1 MRFWFVH
8 SGEVSIREQIV
19 TQITLGILSD
29 ELAPGE
35 RLPSTRELA
44 RRFLL
49 HPNTVSAAYKQL
61 EAEGW
66 VNSRRGSGVFVRSSR
81 PAGPRTLTTFSP
93 SLALDHI
100 FAHFLTSARKLDI
113 PSSNIRNR
121 LQQWLDTP
129 KATHLLLI
137 EPEEA
142 LRSIVLA
149 EIQHAVSAPISACGP
164 EDPAL
169 LDKLRDAV
177 PLALPSKAA
186 TVRKLLPNGVELLTL
201 QVRSPATSLAEW
213 LPAPSSALVGIASAW
228 PQFLE
233 IARTMLIAAG
243 FAPDALIFRNRQEDN
258 WAAGLT
264 QTAAVVCDTYT
275 ALQLPKGIRAIPFPL
290 LAEASLADLR
300 RHSLSIVSSDS

>member
-29 ELAPGE
+29 ELSPGE

-44 RRFLL
+44 RRFHL

-81 PAGPRTLTTFSP
+81 PVGSRSLSP
-93 SLALDHI
+93 SQALDHV
-100 FAHFLTSARKLDI
+100 FAHFLTSARKLNI
-113 PSSNIRNR
+113 PSSDIRNR
-121 LQQWLDTP
+121 LQQWLDAP

-137 EPEEA
+137 EPGEA

-149 EIQHAVSAPISACGP
+149 EIQQAVPTPISACSP
-164 EDPAL
+164 EDPSL
-169 LDKLRDAV
+169 MDHLRDAV
-177 PLALPSKAA
+177 PMALPSKAA
-186 TVRKLLPNGVELLTL
+186 MVRSLLPNGTELMTL
-201 QVRSPATSLAEW
+201 QVRSPASSLAEW

-233 IARTMLIAAG
+233 IARTMLVAAG
-243 FAPDALIFRNRQEDN
+243 FAPDALIFRNSTEDN
-258 WAAGLT
+258 WIDGLT
-264 QTAAVVCDTYT
+264 QTAAVVCDTHT

-290 LAEASLADLR
+290 LAEASLEELKR
-300 RHSLSIVSSDS
+300 RHLSMVSSDT